1 MPEYY
6 TDPTPIDI
14 ENWVDMDKVDELHRK
29 LANWIRVKMNGIDV
43 REALARLVEQ
53 TSSDLFDAN
62 QVALALEKLAYDLEE
77 EWKKTLGGLTV
88 DSELINSRIDLY
100 GFVYSTLK
108 ERLDAMQKNE
118 IFLFKSDEVNQM
130 RTILDNDFSNNH
142 EVMLIKRIEI
152 KSKGMPGLVI
162 AEIDNQEQNRF
173 KLIEVGIINVNRN

>member
-6 TDPTPIDI
+6 TDPTPIEI

-118 IFLFKSDEVNQM
+118 IFLFKSDEVNHM
-130 RTILDNDFSNNH
+130 RTILDNEFSKNH
-142 EVMLIKRIEI
+142 EVTVVQQVDSNNL
-152 KSKGMPGLVI
+152 MPGLII
-162 AEIDNQEQNRF
+162 AEIDNPTQNRF
-173 KLIEVGIINVNRN
+173 TLEKVGSI

>member
-6 TDPTPIDI
+6 TDPTPIEI

-29 LANWIRVKMNGIDV
+29 LANWIRVKMNGIEV

-53 TSSDLFDAN
+53 TASDLFDAN

-108 ERLDAMQKNE
+108 ERLDAMQSHA
-118 IFLFKSDEVNQM
+118 ILTYKSGEVLGL
-130 RTILDNDFSNNH
+130 RTISDKNFSKNH
-142 EVMLIKRIEI
+142 PNKVEKTFESTSKR
-152 KSKGMPGLVI
+152 PGLII
-162 AEIDNQEQNRF
+162 AEIDSIKQNRF
-173 KLIEVGIINVNRN
+173 KFVKVGEIK

>member
-100 GFVYSTLK
+100 GFVYSTSK

-118 IFLFKSDEVNQM
+118 IFLFKSDEVNHM
-130 RTILDNDFSNNH
+130 RTILDNEFSKITKLQLFN
-142 EVMLIKRIEI
+142 
-152 KSKGMPGLVI
+152 KSIQTIRCL
-162 AEIDNQEQNRF
+162 D
-173 KLIEVGIINVNRN
+173 

>member
-6 TDPTPIDI
+6 TDPTSIDI

-62 QVALALEKLAYDLEE
+62 QVALSLEKLAYDLEE
-77 EWKKTLGGLTV
+77 EWKKTLGGVTV
-88 DSELINSRIDLY
+88 DSELINSRIDLR

-108 ERLDAMQKNE
+108 ERLDAMQENE
-118 IFLFKSDEVNQM
+118 IFLFKSDEVNDM
-130 RTILDNDFSNNH
+130 RTILDNEFSNNH
-142 EVMLIKRIEI
+142 EVTVVQQVESSDK
-152 KSKGMPGLVI
+152 MPGLII
-162 AEIDNQEQNRF
+162 AEVDNPTQNRF
-173 KLIEVGIINVNRN
+173 KFEKVGSI

>member
-1 MPEYY
+1 MPDYY

-53 TSSDLFDAN
+53 TSSDIFDAN
-62 QVALALEKLAYDLEE
+62 QVALALEKLSYDLEE
-77 EWKKTLGGLTV
+77 EWENTLSGLTV

-118 IFLFKSDEVNQM
+118 IFLFKSDEIDHIQ
-130 RTILDNDFSNNH
+130 TILDNEFSKNH
-142 EVMLIKRIEI
+142 EVAFVQQVESDEK
-152 KSKGMPGLVI
+152 MPGLII
-162 AEIDNQEQNRF
+162 AEIDNQTQNRF
-173 KLIEVGIINVNRN
+173 KFEKVGSI